1 MLDLIADAF
10 GVVLI
15 ALGIYLIVYAAL
27 HTEENE

>member
-1 MLDLIADAF
+1 MLDLIADAY

-27 HTEENE
+27 HNEE